1 MDAKRS
7 SKLTNENICTMK
19 NLNYQLKQLCRNNRD
34 GSYGTQIGRSRMLNM
49 IADQLNALG
58 YRSMKAQSLKPK
70 HVIALTKLWDTQNIS
85 VGSQKNRLS
94 AIRWWAR
101 KIGKQNVV
109 AKKNLAYDIGSRT
122 FVTNQSKSQELDR
135 YKLSKITDP
144 RTRLSL
150 RLQDAFGLRREEA
163 IKFRPRYAIQ
173 DDHIK
178 LKSSWCK
185 GGRARTVPITSDE
198 QRKVLADVEAYVKG
212 GSLIHSSL
220 NYAQQLHR
228 YEGQTLRAGFSKL
241 HGLRHGYAQRRFE
254 TLAGFPCPAEGG
266 PRSKDLSSK
275 QRALNREARTIISA
289 ELGHSREAI
298 TAVYLGR

>member
-1 MDAKRS
+1 
-7 SKLTNENICTMK
+7 MK

-34 GSYGTQIGRSRMLNM
+34 GSYGTQIGRSRILNM
-49 IADQLNALG
+49 IADQLDSLG

-70 HVIALTKLWDTQNIS
+70 HIIALTNLWNTQGIS
-85 VGSQKNRLS
+85 IGSQKNRLS
-94 AIRWWAR
+94 ALRWWAT
-101 KIGKQNVV
+101 KIRKQNVV
-109 AKKNLAYDIGSRT
+109 AKNNSAYGIRSRT
-122 FVTNQSKSQELDR
+122 FVTNRSKSQELNL
-135 YKLSKITDP
+135 YKLTKISDP

-150 RLQDAFGLRREEA
+150 RLQAAFGLRREEA

-185 GGRARTVPITSDE
+185 GGRARSIPITNE
-198 QRKVLADVEAYVKG
+198 NQRKVLADVSAYVKG

-254 TLAGFPCPAEGG
+254 SLAGFPCPAKGG
-266 PRSKDLSSK
+266 PTSKELTIGQRS
-275 QRALNREARTIISA
+275 LNKEARAIISS
-289 ELGHSREAI
+289 ELGHSRESI

>member
-1 MDAKRS
+1 
-7 SKLTNENICTMK
+7 MK

-34 GSYGTQIGRSRMLNM
+34 GSYGTQNGRSRMLNM
-49 IADQLNALG
+49 IAGQLETLG
-58 YRSMKAQSLKPK
+58 YRSMKANSLKPK
-70 HVIALTKLWDTQNIS
+70 HVIALTKLWNTQNIS

-109 AKKNLAYDIGSRT
+109 AKNNQAYDIGSRT

-163 IKFRPRYAIQ
+163 IKFRPRYAVQ
-173 DDHIK
+173 GDHVS

-185 GGRARTVPITSDE
+185 GGRARSIPITNDD

-228 YEGQTLRAGFSKL
+228 YESQTLRAGFSKL

-254 TLAGFPCPAEGG
+254 TLAGFPCPAKGG

-275 QRALNREARTIISA
+275 QRELNKEARTIISA